1 MLAPIDKKK
10 IARGFC
16 STAQHKQMKR
26 TKRLQNKLKKKQL
39 RNVKCIKAFEVNI

>member
-26 TKRLQNKLKKKQL
+26 TKRLQNKLKKQL
-39 RNVKCIKAFEVNI
+39 RNVKCIKAFEVDI